1 MASQALIKDF
11 EQFLG
16 PENVFSSEVDR
27 HTYSFDAAVLRP
39 VVPAFV
45 IRPTNVEQLGECVT
59 RLYREG
65 VPMTIR
71 GSGTNLSGGTIPD
84 KTDTV
89 VILTNA
95 LNRILEI
102 NSNDLYAVVEPG
114 VVTAVRQ
121 NRIDVQYDDGTK
133 GHVALYN
140 NFPMNAKGYITNTAQ
155 VKAGDKFGKGDLLAS
170 SNYTDDKGVMAT
182 GTNLRVG
189 WLSWKW
195 GTYEDAVVLS

>member
-102 NSNDLYAVVEPG
+102 NRYP
-114 VVTAVRQ
+114 
-121 NRIDVQYDDGTK
+121 
-133 GHVALYN
+133 
-140 NFPMNAKGYITNTAQ
+140 AKYQWPFAQ
-155 VKAGDKFGKGDLLAS
+155 
-170 SNYTDDKGVMAT
+170 
-182 GTNLRVG
+182 
-189 WLSWKW
+189 
-195 GTYEDAVVLS
+195 TYLCGM